1 MTLIN
6 SRGDEVPYYQSV
18 YITKREVEQEKSEEP
33 EEEDEKVVV
42 ANEEG
47 QQDELE
53 GNEVSEQQANDED
66 AS

>member
-6 SRGDEVPYYQSV
+6 SRGDEVPYSQSV
-18 YITKREVEQEKSEEP
+18 YITKREVEQEISEEP